1 MKRFYKDVTLEQAEG
16 GMKLLLDGRPVKS
29 PAKDVLVL
37 PEGDFAKAVAQEWR
51 AQGDEIFPA
60 AMPLTRLSNS
70 VIDGVA
76 ARRDEVIASIA
87 AYGQTDLIC
96 YWAESPPDLVTL
108 QAEHWQPVL
117 NWAEEYLG
125 HGFVTGRGVL
135 SLTQGEAALAALAD
149 QIAQFEDFA
158 LAALYEMT
166 SLTGSVLLALATVR
180 GQFHPDAAWRAAH
193 VDEAFQ
199 IKQWGEDD
207 EAAARH
213 AIRKAAFGDAVR
225 AIQLLGVLS

>member
-16 GMKLLLDGRPVKS
+16 GMQLMLDGRAVKT
-29 PAKDVLVL
+29 PAKKVLVL
-37 PEGDFAKAVAQEWR
+37 PQGEFAKAVAQEWHG
-51 AQGDEIFPA
+51 QGDEIVPA
-60 AMPLTRLSNS
+60 TMPLTRLSNS

-96 YWAESPPDLVTL
+96 YWAETPPDLVAL

-117 NWAEEYLG
+117 NWAKEYLG

-135 SLTQGEAALAALAD
+135 SLTQDEAALAALAD
-149 QIAQFEDFA
+149 HVAQFENFA
-158 LAALYEMT
+158 LAAFFEMT

-180 GQFHPDAAWRAAH
+180 GQLHPDAAWDAAH

-207 EAAARH
+207 EAATRH
-213 AIRKAAFGDAVR
+213 AIRKAAFDDAVR
-225 AIQLLGVLS
+225 AMGLLGVLA